1 MAERDRPMEVPG
13 LGIALAAQGVLPG
26 ASSADSVTMAS
37 RRTSGSSAV
46 SVQSQFFHADE
57 AKPAATPRKVEPR
70 PGLTKASSFFY
81 ASDAGSNMSG
91 SENPHASPRMEAT
104 RLEGEK
110 FFYANDQVHKQQ
122 TAKAATVPRAA
133 SPSRQSPRF
142 PSPEVTRDR
151 PQRPPSP
158 LKEASYSSA
167 PATVRSPRPKSI
179 TNPGKR
185 PEPNTTS
192 QSAQQQ
198 TSSLRR
204 DSLKGAVTTPRK
216 AEHSSTSVRAELDGS
231 TESTPT
237 KRHGVHVS
245 PKGIATQHVTV
256 PTPSDASPDAQS
268 PRSASLGSNNI
279 IFSSLALDTNKS
291 IIHSPT
297 MSPTK
302 ADGQSVPSADELQKM
317 REQAS
322 NARRERKVLDLE
334 ISNSSLLAINKT
346 LEREMRKQNAELRRF
361 RRLTRSGRFSL
372 ANGSLRSISV
382 QSTLSTLNE
391 RELGVDSLSDLSEHS
406 SDEDDDDDDDD
417 DDADSSISSPTS
429 STFSPTS
436 AARQRARDEKR
447 LILDLSKHQQLLV
460 DWQKMSQSI
469 KRCVSWTEDLIREGR
484 KALEYKVKVSDV
496 QIGGRVLSRDDDGDE
511 SSMMLAEGN
520 KGLLSPSAT
529 MSMLEEQALWGRAAD
544 EREGLVSPGATLG
557 MLDEAALWGSAT
569 QQLDGENGGVEE
581 DTVAS
586 DRDRLEET
594 VPD

>member
-1 MAERDRPMEVPG
+1 MAERDQPMEVPG
-13 LGIALAAQGVLPG
+13 LGIALAAKGVLPG
-26 ASSADSVTMAS
+26 ASSADSVTMAG

-70 PGLTKASSFFY
+70 PGLSKASSFFY
-81 ASDAGSNMSG
+81 ASDASSNMSG
-91 SENPHASPRMEAT
+91 SENPHASPRMDAT
-104 RLEGEK
+104 RLEGEN
-110 FFYANDQVHKQQ
+110 FFYANDQVQKQQ
-122 TAKAATVPRAA
+122 TAKAATVPRPA

-167 PATVRSPRPKSI
+167 PATVPSPRPKSI

-204 DSLKGAVTTPRK
+204 SSLKSAVTTPRK
-216 AEHSSTSVRAELDGS
+216 AEHSSTSVRPELDGS

-237 KRHGVHVS
+237 KRHGVHMS
-245 PKGIATQHVTV
+245 PKGIATQHVTA
-256 PTPSDASPDAQS
+256 PTLSDASTDAQS
-268 PRSASLGSNNI
+268 PRSASLGSNNT
-279 IFSSLALDTNKS
+279 IFSSLALDTTKS

-317 REQAS
+317 RDQAS

-372 ANGSLRSISV
+372 ANGSLRSISD

-391 RELGVDSLSDLSEHS
+391 RGLGVDSLSDLSEHS
-406 SDEDDDDDDDD
+406 SDEDDDDDDD

-447 LILDLSKHQQLLV
+447 LMLDLSKHQQLLV
-460 DWQKMSQSI
+460 DSQKMSQSI

-529 MSMLEEQALWGRAAD
+529 MSMLEGQALWGRAAD

-569 QQLDGENGGVEE
+569 
-581 DTVAS
+581 
-586 DRDRLEET
+586 
-594 VPD
+594 